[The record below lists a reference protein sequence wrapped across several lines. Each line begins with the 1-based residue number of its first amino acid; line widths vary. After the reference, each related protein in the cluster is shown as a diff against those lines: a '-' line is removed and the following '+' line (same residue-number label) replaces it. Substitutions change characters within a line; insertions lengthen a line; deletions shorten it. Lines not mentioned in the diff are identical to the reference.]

1 MGTCNFHNTNASK
14 VFAVLMDDQIDEF
27 DAQDEFEMLKANL
40 LERLSQLSE
49 FTEGRGI
56 DSEELRSFPST
67 LLGSF
72 ERSKTIGGLEIS
84 VNLIAVMR
92 SGYYQGANLDY
103 TVELLA
109 GGNSNDSFRSEYE
122 YYSKYPNFALKHAAI
137 AQKWAE
143 DTLATMRR
151 ELELV
156 YTEVSQPLTVLAR
169 FSNGET
175 LYTNK

>member
-1 MGTCNFHNTNASK
+1 MGTSNFHNTNASK
-14 VFAVLMDDQIDEF
+14 VFAVLMDDEIDEF
-27 DAQDEFEMLKANL
+27 DAQDEFEMFKDDL
-40 LERLSQLSE
+40 LERLSQLPE
-49 FTEGRGI
+49 FIEGRGI

-72 ERSKTIGGLEIS
+72 ERSKTIGGLEIA
-84 VNLIAVMR
+84 VCLVAVMR

-103 TVELLA
+103 CIDMLVD
-109 GGNSNDSFRSEYE
+109 GNSNDCLRDAYEDYSAYPGICFR
-122 YYSKYPNFALKHAAI
+122 HAEA
-137 AQKWAE
+137 AQKWAA

-151 ELELV
+151 ELEQI

-175 LYTNK
+175 LYTK